1 MSSVLGVSVG
11 AGAIRLARPP
21 AGAEPCAEPDTF
33 DMRTFVVPPETPS
46 AERAALSV
54 AAALNSNPAIT
65 ATVLA
70 CRDEQQAR
78 SLYAAMNEHG
88 LTAYDIVPDI
98 EAVLEF
104 AVASG
109 ALKDVATLAVFD
121 LGSSGLSVTVVDVP
135 TRQVRHT
142 ERTGDISGEYFDSLI
157 REQQINSGRIA
168 HPPDPAGLAEL
179 DALCRSAK
187 ERLSSG
193 NAVALPS
200 SYGPVLLTQENFT
213 ALIGRAVETS
223 ARATREVIERSGRP
237 VQALLAVGGGM
248 RIPLV
253 SRALRE
259 AVDLPILVPPEP
271 ETAAARGAMLL
282 AGKAR
287 TRTAEADSPGRG
299 ARSGSNNPGGS
310 AAANDSAPAAD
321 PRDRSAE
328 SGSRPDAATA
338 QSGVTYPAHGH
349 SGTSN
354 PLPGVTAPIP
364 SAATPNHN
372 ETSPGSSGTAT
383 NPGGISPNPGS
394 SPNNSGT
401 APNLGGTAPN
411 LGGTAPNLSG
421 TAPNLSG
428 TAPNLGGISPNLGGI
443 SPNAGGIS
451 QNSSGTSPNSGG
463 ASPSHNGISPNP
475 GGTSPAGNGIS
486 PDLGGTSPNTN
497 GASPNPGDALPNY
510 GTFPALSE
518 PAAYSGAAAHAGD
531 LESGVRSSWPAD
543 GTAQFAPSAGHSG
556 AHTANADPG
565 PVPADAGSTSPF
577 GNSMEYLGP
586 PAALP
591 GLSAFAGTQTA
602 PFGTTAIFPGAT
614 TAFPGAATAHPAP
627 AAPTGATSP
636 GTVAAHS
643 GSHASPVFPS
653 PPGEGSGP
661 DLPVS
666 QQSIFGPPTGP
677 PSAPPHSGL
686 PGTSG
691 PAGSPSA
698 PPQTGLP
705 GTSATNTV
713 APTGSPSTPAPTG
726 LPSASSPT
734 GSPSAPAPTGPP
746 STLSPPG
753 TANGPTSSPASPGP
767 ATGQASDAGASPA
780 LPHPISTPVARLT
793 PEEDPPTVALRI
805 PAKLLPRRSFGEPPQ
820 RPNREISAAMVAVS
834 ALVVVASIGIGLG
847 YGQHMFSKDS
857 ATVQGTSQPETT
869 SAPAP
874 SATSGP
880 PTATAT
886 TTSEHASLAEPPP
899 VYRPEPEAPPPSVT
913 PGPNTWEVLPG
924 LPPIV
929 VPTIPP
935 EALPFPGPRR

>member
-21 AGAEPCAEPDTF
+21 AGADPCAEPDSY

-78 SLYAAMNEHG
+78 ALHTAMSEHG

-109 ALKDVATLAVFD
+109 ALKDVSTLAVFD

-187 ERLSSG
+187 ERLAAG

-213 ALIGRAVETS
+213 ALIGRSVETS
-223 ARATREVIERSGRP
+223 ARATREVIARSGRP

-253 SRALRE
+253 SQALRE
-259 AVDLPILVPPEP
+259 AVDMPILVPPEP
-271 ETAAARGAMLL
+271 ETAAARGAALL

-287 TRTAEADSPGRG
+287 TRAAEAG
-299 ARSGSNNPGGS
+299 
-310 AAANDSAPAAD
+310 ANDSTAAAE

-328 SGSRPDAATA
+328 NDSRPDTA
-338 QSGVTYPAHGH
+338 PAQPGGSYPAPGH
-349 SGTSN
+349 SGANN

-364 SAATPNHN
+364 NAA
-372 ETSPGSSGTAT
+372 SPKSSGTL
-383 NPGGISPNPGS
+383 PNYS
-394 SPNNSGT
+394 
-401 APNLGGTAPN
+401 
-411 LGGTAPNLSG
+411 
-421 TAPNLSG
+421 
-428 TAPNLGGISPNLGGI
+428 
-443 SPNAGGIS
+443 
-451 QNSSGTSPNSGG
+451 
-463 ASPSHNGISPNP
+463 
-475 GGTSPAGNGIS
+475 GIS
-486 PDLGGTSPNTN
+486 PDHSGTFAIQN
-497 GASPNPGDALPNY
+497 GAATYPSAAAPGDLDSDGSLPWAGAATAQLGRNTGRPAATTTAADSVSAHA
-510 GTFPALSE
+510 GTAPAPPSTIADAA
-518 PAAYSGAAAHAGD
+518 AAYSAAGAG
-531 LESGVRSSWPAD
+531 
-543 GTAQFAPSAGHSG
+543 SG
-556 AHTANADPG
+556 A
-565 PVPADAGSTSPF
+565 TSPF
-577 GNSMEYLGP
+577 GDSTEHLGP
-586 PAALP
+586 PASFP
-591 GLSAFAGTQTA
+591 GTTSAFSATPTA
-602 PFGTTAIFPGAT
+602 PFGTTSAFPGAT
-614 TAFPGAATAHPAP
+614 AAYPGPAGPPSAT
-627 AAPTGATSP
+627 TP
-636 GTVAAHS
+636 GTTVTAHS
-643 GSHASPVFPS
+643 GSHAFPVFPA
-653 PPGEGSGP
+653 PATPGAEQSRP
-661 DLPVS
+661 DLPIP
-666 QQSIFGPPTGP
+666 QHGIFGPPTGA
-677 PSAPPHSGL
+677 PSPPPHSP
-686 PGTSG
+686 PGTPPQPSPPIAPPQTNPPGTPPQSPPIAPPQSG
-691 PAGSPSA
+691 PAGAPAPSNPPGA
-698 PPQTGLP
+698 P
-705 GTSATNTV
+705 A
-713 APTGSPSTPAPTG
+713 TGSPSASPSTG
-726 LPSASSPT
+726 LPSAPPPSGTASGAAPSPVTPSPAPGQSSAA
-734 GSPSAPAPTGPP
+734 SPSAPA
-746 STLSPPG
+746 
-753 TANGPTSSPASPGP
+753 
-767 ATGQASDAGASPA
+767 
-780 LPHPISTPVARLT
+780 LPRPISTPVPRLT
-793 PEEDPPTVALRI
+793 PDEDPPTVALRL

-820 RPNREISAAMVAVS
+820 RRNREISAPMVAVS
-834 ALVVVASIGIGLG
+834 ALVVLASIGIGLG

-857 ATVQGTSQPETT
+857 ATVQSPSQPDTT

-880 PTATAT
+880 PAPTAT

-899 VYRPEPEAPPPSVT
+899 VYQPEPETTPPVT